1 MKQLKRLRS
10 FMCKP
15 NTPYQEVVALVLLHA
30 FHPKLVYF
38 CFDVENAVDLGSCL
52 DDLPSDE
59 S

>member
-1 MKQLKRLRS
+1 MY
-10 FMCKP
+10 KP

-30 FHPKLVYF
+30 FHPKFVYG
-38 CFDVENAVDLGSCL
+38 CFDVKDAEELGSCL

>member
-1 MKQLKRLRS
+1 
-10 FMCKP
+10 MCKP

-38 CFDVENAVDLGSCL
+38 CFDVMDAVDLGSCL